1 MALEFAICGQCDE
14 SHARQANGRMSIHTT
29 ATGERC
35 APPARPP
42 KRPVPQR
49 RDPSPDRRDD
59 DEELQ
64 AAFEVSRTQSRRRG
78 TDAPDRLDRRIY
90 ATERAEVLRG
100 GLPTLGRRAH

>member
-1 MALEFAICGQCDE
+1 MALEFAVCAQRDE
-14 SHARQANGRMSIHTT
+14 SHARQANGRMSIHAT

-35 APPARPP
+35 APPAQPP
-42 KRPVPQR
+42 KRSTPR
-49 RDPSPDRRDD
+49 RESTPARRDD
-59 DEELQ
+59 DDELQ
-64 AAFEVSRTQSRRRG
+64 AAFEVSRTQPRTRG

>member
-1 MALEFAICGQCDE
+1 MALEFAICAQCDE

-35 APPARPP
+35 APLAQPP
-42 KRPVPQR
+42 KRSTPR
-49 RDPSPDRRDD
+49 RAPTPARRDD
-59 DEELQ
+59 DDELQ
-64 AAFEVSRTQSRRRG
+64 AAFEVSRTQPRRRG

-100 GLPTLGRRAH
+100 GLPILSRRAH